1 MPQKKK
7 PAVPVK
13 LEWWFKDIKSVSRLR
28 EIIDDPVLGQAI
40 AILKEAAGP
49 TVTSIG
55 TDPQENSHKLSW
67 YAGYRDAFNDLEK
80 LTRPPNSGQ
89 QPTIDEW
96 THIQNPQL

>member
-7 PAVPVK
+7 LVVPVK
-13 LEWWFKDIKSVSRLR
+13 LEWWFNDLKSVSRLR
-28 EIIDDPVLGQAI
+28 EILADPALQQAI

-80 LTRPPNSGQ
+80 LTKQPNSSQ

-96 THIQNPQL
+96 THIQNP

>member
-7 PAVPVK
+7 LVVPVK
-13 LEWWFKDIKSVSRLR
+13 LEWWFNDLKSVSRLR
-28 EIIDDPVLGQAI
+28 EILADPALQQAI
-40 AILKEAAGP
+40 AILKEASGP

-80 LTRPPNSGQ
+80 LTKQPNSSQ

-96 THIQNPQL
+96 THIQNP